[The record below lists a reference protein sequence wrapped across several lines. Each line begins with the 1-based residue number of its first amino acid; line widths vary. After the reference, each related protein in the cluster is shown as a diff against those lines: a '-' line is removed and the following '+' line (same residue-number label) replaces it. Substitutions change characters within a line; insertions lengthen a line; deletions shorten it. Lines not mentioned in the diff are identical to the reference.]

1 MRSTL
6 PVLSFLTLFLTTGC
20 YRYSEI
26 PVADLSPG
34 MTVRVSVSATG
45 VDRLSSGDSGQARL
59 LRERSVSG
67 AVARADADS
76 LVLAVPVTVME
87 ANVRQR
93 TALRDLALLRSEVR
107 DARLR
112 RFDRTRT
119 TWTFVA
125 LGIAAAASVTFALQ
139 RGGRAGGTIPP
150 PPPPPD
156 NRIPLELRWRVP

>member
-6 PVLSFLTLFLTTGC
+6 PALTLLTLFLTTGC
-20 YRYSEI
+20 YRYSEV
-26 PVADLSPG
+26 PVAELAPG
-34 MTVRVSVSATG
+34 MSVRVNVSGTG
-45 VDRLSSGDSGQARL
+45 VDRLSNGDSGQARL
-59 LRERSVSG
+59 LKGMAASGTVS
-67 AVARADADS
+67 RAGTDS

-93 TALRDLALLRSEVR
+93 TALRELALLRSEVR
-107 DARLR
+107 AARLR

-150 PPPPPD
+150 PPPPPEH
-156 NRIPLELRWRVP
+156 RIPLQLRWRLP